1 MGPAQREKIAA
12 AKAEAV
18 RKEEEEKVRDH
29 VMNYGIVLYIRHNYG
44 IVYCKAVIV

>member
-29 VMNYGIVLYIRHNYG
+29 VMNYGTCIVLY
-44 IVYCKAVIV
+44 CTFVIIMA